1 MFTAISKKSNI
12 IKLRETTIEDI
23 DFVLELEQHPDS
35 RDFIIPWTRE
45 KHLEA
50 LRSKDYLYS
59 IVESS
64 NSHVVGYIILAGLTN
79 KNNCIELVRINIAD
93 KGKGFGKESIKLIQ
107 EFVFNDLKAHRLWL
121 DVKEQNNRAK
131 HVYELAGF
139 KVEGLLRECLKK
151 EESYESL
158 IIMGKLK
165 DEYNRLPER

>member
-1 MFTAISKKSNI
+1 M
-12 IKLRETTIEDI
+12 
-23 DFVLELEQHPDS
+23 
-35 RDFIIPWTRE
+35 
-45 KHLEA
+45 
-50 LRSKDYLYS
+50 
-59 IVESS
+59 
-64 NSHVVGYIILAGLTN
+64 GYIILAGLTN

-93 KGKGFGKESIKLIQ
+93 NGKGFGKESIKLIQ

-165 DEYNRLPER
+165 DKYNRLREC